1 MQSRKIQLIAG
12 TTYSVSLPK
21 EWVRKNGLKEQSEV
35 LFYEKGD
42 RTLVLSPQ
50 SIDAKSPKEIS
61 LNIDDH
67 IKNIDQ
73 ILFAVYYL
81 GIENVNLFSRNGLTK
96 DIGAKIRKTIT
107 YMSGTEISYED
118 NHKISIKVLLDKSK
132 VDIVHVIYR
141 ISLIIDSS
149 IENMMGDLDIA
160 GIMLNENEIDRLYH
174 LITKIVSLS
183 LVDSSIL
190 QSSGIGN
197 ISLAPS
203 YSRISKRLENIGDNI
218 NHISG
223 YMHKNRITFEN
234 SKEILNFI
242 RAELNRSINMLIGK
256 QNKVFEKKT
265 AEELKEINGLVLRI
279 KNKVILNYLEDIIRY
294 VIDTEEEIVNI
305 TFYSS
310 LMRSN
315 NI

>member
-1 MQSRKIQLIAG
+1 M
-12 TTYSVSLPK
+12 
-21 EWVRKNGLKEQSEV
+21 
-35 LFYEKGD
+35 FYEKGD

-141 ISLIIDSS
+141 ISLIS
-149 IENMMGDLDIA
+149 EQ
-160 GIMLNENEIDRLYH
+160 
-174 LITKIVSLS
+174 IV
-183 LVDSSIL
+183 
-190 QSSGIGN
+190 
-197 ISLAPS
+197 
-203 YSRISKRLENIGDNI
+203 
-218 NHISG
+218 
-223 YMHKNRITFEN
+223 
-234 SKEILNFI
+234 
-242 RAELNRSINMLIGK
+242 
-256 QNKVFEKKT
+256 
-265 AEELKEINGLVLRI
+265 
-279 KNKVILNYLEDIIRY
+279 
-294 VIDTEEEIVNI
+294 
-305 TFYSS
+305 
-310 LMRSN
+310 
-315 NI
+315 